1 MIDSLKMT
9 IYIVDEFEK
18 GIVPIDNTYK
28 LFQHNLIERCL
39 LFFLNYSLEKNR
51 SETYNER
58 SIIVW
63 NKSPPP
69 AHVSG

>member
-39 LFFLNYSLEKNR
+39 LFFLNYSLEK
-51 SETYNER
+51 
-58 SIIVW
+58 
-63 NKSPPP
+63 K
-69 AHVSG
+69 

>member
-1 MIDSLKMT
+1 MT

-39 LFFLNYSLEKNR
+39 LFFKLFPGKNR